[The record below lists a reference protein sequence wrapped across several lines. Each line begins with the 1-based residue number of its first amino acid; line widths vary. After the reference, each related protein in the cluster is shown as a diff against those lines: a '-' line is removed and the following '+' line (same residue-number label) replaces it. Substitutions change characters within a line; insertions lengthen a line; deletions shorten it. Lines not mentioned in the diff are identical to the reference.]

1 MPERLRSLALPSA
14 SRRPV
19 IGSGGQPRSRH
30 FHIDPEL
37 RHRGETVAPQLSP
50 ARLGLAQI
58 RPARYAT
65 ARKLEAE
72 TWTGAL
78 RNLIEQNL
86 LLASSVLLIG
96 GALGWGLMLYN
107 QISSS
112 GLFGSSVYS
121 SNETEV
127 SKTDSMS
134 ASFAARS
141 DAEFSSFPARRD
153 LSASLASTSLG
164 ALTQH
169 APAMSG
175 GESASSV
182 VARDWSVFEP
192 VKQAAVKP
200 TPSPAAAPKAAAR
213 IATAAAAPKQA
224 PPQRV
229 VTQTAVPA
237 APVAPI
243 QVASAEP
250 TAPIQR
256 AVPQAA
262 PIAPVA
268 PIAVPRATRF
278 LPPTTEAKTELADF
292 ETAPFPYDGTVPGTD
307 RPFLTAGSP
316 GNRAHVNFR
325 GRVLWVSKTF
335 SDDHVLLHI
344 PSGFDPKKPAVM
356 LVFFHGHGATL
367 ARDVRDRQ
375 QLPDQVSG
383 AGTNA
388 VLVAPQFA
396 YDAADS
402 SAGKFWEQDGFK
414 RFLDEAAQKLSVM
427 YGDPRST
434 AAFARM
440 PIVLVSYSGGF
451 GPTLS
456 VLARGGANAR
466 IHGIVMLDSLY
477 AGMDQFADWIAN
489 NRSGFFIS
497 SYTPYTAH
505 HNAELEHML
514 AERSVPY
521 GSTLPDNLEGSVTFL
536 PADVPHRDFVTHA
549 WTDDPIEAV
558 LDRIDDLSPRIE
570 SASASARN

>member
-1 MPERLRSLALPSA
+1 LPERLRSLALPSA

-19 IGSGGQPRSRH
+19 IGSGGQLRSRH
-30 FHIDPEL
+30 FHVDPEL
-37 RHRGETVAPQLSP
+37 RHRGEPVAPQLSP

-58 RPARYAT
+58 RPVRYAT
-65 ARKLEAE
+65 ARKPAAA

-86 LLASSVLLIG
+86 LLASSLLLIG
-96 GALGWGLMLYN
+96 GGLGWGLMLYN
-107 QISSS
+107 QIHSS
-112 GLFGSSVYS
+112 GLFGSPAYS
-121 SNETEV
+121 TADNAASSA
-127 SKTDSMS
+127 SKSEAMG

-141 DAEFSSFPARRD
+141 DAEFSSF
-153 LSASLASTSLG
+153 SA
-164 ALTQH
+164 
-169 APAMSG
+169 APSSG
-175 GESASSV
+175 ENPSSV

-192 VKQAAVKP
+192 VKQATT
-200 TPSPAAAPKAAAR
+200 TPAPAPAAAPKAPAR
-213 IATAAAAPKQA
+213 VAAATPKPAPVRSAA
-224 PPQRV
+224 PQ
-229 VTQTAVPA
+229 A
-237 APVAPI
+237 APVAPV

-250 TAPIQR
+250 VAPVQR

-262 PIAPVA
+262 PITAVA

-278 LPPTTEAKTELADF
+278 LPPTAEAKTELADF
-292 ETAPFPYDGTVPGTD
+292 QTAPFPYDGMMPGTE

-344 PSGFDPKKPAVM
+344 PQGFDPKKPAVM

-375 QLPDQVSG
+375 RLPDQVSA

-414 RFLDEAAQKLSVM
+414 RFLDEAAQKLAVM
-427 YGDPRST
+427 YGDPRSS

-456 VLARGGANAR
+456 VLAHGGANAR

-477 AGMDQFADWIAN
+477 AGMDQFADWIAS

-505 HNAELEHML
+505 HNSELEHLL
-514 AERSVPY
+514 AERSVHY
-521 GSTLPDNLEGSVTFL
+521 GSTLPDDLEGSVTFL

-549 WTDDPIEAV
+549 WADNPIEAV

-570 SASASARN
+570 SATASARN

>member
-1 MPERLRSLALPSA
+1 MPERVRSLALPSA

-19 IGSGGQPRSRH
+19 IGSGVQPRSRH

-37 RHRGETVAPQLSP
+37 RHRGETVTPQISP

-58 RPARYAT
+58 RPVRYAAT
-65 ARKLEAE
+65 REPAAS
-72 TWTGAL
+72 TWTGAF

-86 LLASSVLLIG
+86 LLASSVLLLG

-127 SKTDSMS
+127 SKTDSMG

-164 ALTQH
+164 ALAQH
-169 APAMSG
+169 APALSG

-192 VKQAAVKP
+192 VQQAASSP
-200 TPSPAAAPKAAAR
+200 TPAPAAAPKAPAR
-213 IATAAAAPKQA
+213 IATAAFKPAPSQHVMPQAAP
-224 PPQRV
+224 
-229 VTQTAVPA
+229 
-237 APVAPI
+237 APVAPV

-250 TAPIQR
+250 TAPVQR
-256 AVPQAA
+256 AAPQAA
-262 PIAPVA
+262 PVVPVA
-268 PIAVPRATRF
+268 PIAMPRATRF

-292 ETAPFPYDGTVPGTD
+292 ETAPFPYDGMVPGTD
-307 RPFLTAGSP
+307 RPFLTAGSAD
-316 GNRAHVNFR
+316 NRAHVNFR

-375 QLPDQVSG
+375 RLPDQISG

-456 VLARGGANAR
+456 VLARGGANQR

-549 WTDDPIEAV
+549 WADDPIEAV

>member
-1 MPERLRSLALPSA
+1 LRSLALPSA

-19 IGSGGQPRSRH
+19 IGSGGQLRSRH
-30 FHIDPEL
+30 FHVDPEL
-37 RHRGETVAPQLSP
+37 RHRGEAVAPQISP

-58 RPARYAT
+58 RPVRYA
-65 ARKLEAE
+65 ASSKAEAA
-72 TWTGAL
+72 TWSGAL
-78 RNLIEQNL
+78 RDLLEQNL

-107 QISSS
+107 QIHSS

-121 SNETEV
+121 SSGNGETEV
-127 SKTDSMS
+127 SKTDSMG

-141 DAEFSSFPARRD
+141 EAEFSSFPTQHD
-153 LSASLASTSLG
+153 LSANLG
-164 ALTQH
+164 ALIQH
-169 APAMSG
+169 APAPSG
-175 GESASSV
+175 GENAASV

-192 VKQAAVKP
+192 VRQAAT
-200 TPSPAAAPKAAAR
+200 TPPPAP
-213 IATAAAAPKQA
+213 
-224 PPQRV
+224 
-229 VTQTAVPA
+229 TAVPKTPARVAAAVAKPVPSQHTAPQTASA
-237 APVAPI
+237 APV
-243 QVASAEP
+243 QLASAEP
-250 TAPIQR
+250 TAPVQGAI
-256 AVPQAA
+256 PQTA
-262 PIAPVA
+262 PIAPVT
-268 PIAVPRATRF
+268 PITMPRATRF
-278 LPPTTEAKTELADF
+278 LPPTTEPKMELADF
-292 ETAPFPYDGTVPGTD
+292 ETAPFPYDGVVPGTD
-307 RPFLTAGSP
+307 RPFLTAGS
-316 GNRAHVNFR
+316 GANRAHVNFR

-375 QLPDQVSG
+375 RLPDQISG

-396 YDAADS
+396 FDAADS

-414 RFLDEAAQKLSVM
+414 RFLDEAAQKLAVM

-434 AAFARM
+434 GAFARM

-505 HNAELEHML
+505 HNAELEHLL
-514 AERSVPY
+514 AERAVPY
-521 GSTLPDNLEGSVTFL
+521 GSTLPDNLEGTVAFL

-549 WTDDPIEAV
+549 WTDNPIEAV
-558 LDRIDDLSPRIE
+558 LDRIDDLSPKIA
-570 SASASARN
+570 SATASARN